1 MKPMRSVQVLA
12 LALMAGAL
20 CASATTTLAPAS
32 AAAAPLHVPPA
43 ERRTPD
49 QTWLTFP
56 EWFLVF
62 SPNDYA
68 EKLAADQP
76 ASSFPFFRHVREFW
90 SAYHRVATAIG
101 GKYPFNGEYHTMIV
115 VIGVST
121 TVEYGLKGSY
131 ETLVGR
137 LTELT
142 SAPNAT
148 PEDRLATQV
157 AHDYVE
163 FVRVRPWYEFDF
175 NRPLRRLWRETP
187 AFGPGM
193 LRKWERRYMLTTE
206 WAIKS
211 VYAAALGQAT
221 HSAFAIPKTTSFAV
235 VAGFAPGAALPTGVA
250 LQSQSGEEALL
261 ALPRYQAFTD
271 AAIALARQGV
281 VFREIAGNDG
291 LILVSLVLPAA
302 REDEAGMNVMLRQE
316 VVSQPG
322 YQRRVLEVPVSKLSG
337 LLARHAA
344 AGDRIEH
351 VFDY

>member
-1 MKPMRSVQVLA
+1 MRLLRLRKAA
-12 LALMAGAL
+12 LALLAGAL
-20 CASATTTLAPAS
+20 AAGAAASTTPM
-32 AAAAPLHVPPA
+32 AAAPALHVPAA

-68 EKLAADQP
+68 ENLAANRP

-90 SAYHRVATAIG
+90 AAYHRVATAIG
-101 GKYPFNGEYHTMIV
+101 GKYPFSGEYHTMIV

-121 TVEYGLKGSY
+121 TVEYGLKGAY
-131 ETLVGR
+131 ETLIGR
-137 LTELT
+137 LSELA

-157 AHDYVE
+157 ARDYVTL
-163 FVRVRPWYEFDF
+163 VRVRPWYEFDF
-175 NRPLRRLWRETP
+175 DTPLERLWRDTP
-187 AFGPGM
+187 ALGPGL

-211 VYAAALGQAT
+211 VYAKALGMAT
-221 HSAFAIPKTTSFAV
+221 HSAFAVPKTSTFV
-235 VAGFAPGAALPTGVA
+235 VVRGYAPTAAAPAGVE
-250 LQSQSGEEALL
+250 LQSRSGDEALL
-261 ALPRYQAFTD
+261 SLPRYQAFTD

-281 VFREIAGNDG
+281 EFREIAGNQG
-291 LILVSLVLPAA
+291 VILVSLVVPAA
-302 REDEAGMNVMLRQE
+302 REDEHGVKLMLRQE

-322 YQRRVLEVPVSKLSG
+322 FQRRVLEVPVPALAG

>member
-1 MKPMRSVQVLA
+1 MSWLRGSRLAPALLGAA
-12 LALMAGAL
+12 LAASAAQGGVP
-20 CASATTTLAPAS
+20 ASATAE
-32 AAAAPLHVPPA
+32 PLHVPAA

-68 EKLAADQP
+68 ETLAANQP

-90 SAYHRVATAIG
+90 SAYHRVAGAIA

-157 AHDYVE
+157 ARDYVE

-175 NRPLRRLWRETP
+175 NTPLKRLWRDTP
-187 AFGPGM
+187 AFGGGL

-211 VYAAALGQAT
+211 VYAAALMKAT
-221 HSAFAIPKTTSFAV
+221 RASFDIPKTTTFV
-235 VAGFAPGAALPTGVA
+235 VVDGYPSEPAPLKDVR
-250 LQSQSGEEALL
+250 LQSRAGTQALL

-271 AAIALARQGV
+271 ASIALAKQGAA
-281 VFREIAGNDG
+281 FREIAGNEG
-291 LILVSLVLPAA
+291 LILVSLVVPAS
-302 REDEAGMNVMLRQE
+302 REDEAGVKLMLRQE

-322 YQRRVLEVPVSKLSG
+322 YQRRVLEVPVPRLSE